1 MQPSQLFM
9 RRKEAAQ
16 YLKEKYGVG
25 SPATLA
31 KLATV
36 GGGPIFRK
44 NGRIP
49 IYQAEDLDAWALA
62 KIGKPVRST
71 SELEAA

>member
-1 MQPSQLFM
+1 MQPSQFM
-9 RRKEAAQ
+9 RRKDAAQ
-16 YLKEKYGVG
+16 YLREKFGVG

-31 KLATV
+31 KLATL

-49 IYQAEDLDAWALA
+49 VYTTEDLDVWALA
-62 KIGKPVRST
+62 QIGKPMRST
-71 SELEAA
+71 SDAKAA

>member
-1 MQPSQLFM
+1 MKPSKFM
-9 RRKEAAQ
+9 RRKRAAE
-16 YLKEKYGVG
+16 YLREKFGVG

-31 KLATV
+31 KLATL

-49 IYQAEDLDAWALA
+49 VYLAEDLDNWALS
-62 KIGKPVRST
+62 KIGKPQRST
-71 SELEAA
+71 SDTVGA

>member
-1 MQPSQLFM
+1 MQPSRFM
-9 RRKEAAQ
+9 RRKDAAQ
-16 YLKEKYGVG
+16 YLREKFGVG

-31 KLATV
+31 KLATL

-49 IYQAEDLDAWALA
+49 VYLAEDLDRWASA
-62 KIGKPVRST
+62 RIGAPRRST
-71 SELEAA
+71 SDARVA

>member
-1 MQPSQLFM
+1 MQPSQHYM

-49 IYQAEDLDAWALA
+49 VYLSEDLDGWALA
-62 KIGKPVRST
+62 KIGKPIRST